1 MQHPHL
7 DTPVSSLRQRL
18 IDDMNMRRFS
28 RETQRN
34 YLRDIGRLAAFLGRS
49 PDTATADD
57 LRRFQ
62 IEQQEDGV
70 PVPTMNSIVSA
81 LRFFF
86 THTLDRP
93 DLARRLVRLAHPRNL
108 PVVLSR
114 DEVARLLNATTCL
127 KHQAALSVA
136 YGAGLRVAEVSMLKV
151 ADVDSERM
159 LLRVERGKGGRYR
172 NAMLSADLLA
182 LLREWWKV
190 GRQQGVMHRDGWLF
204 PGQHA
209 MKPISTRQLYRIVVE
224 AAQATDI
231 AKRVGPHT
239 LRHSFATHLLEDG
252 TDIRIIQ
259 VLLGHA
265 KLNSTALY
273 AKVATKTVRTVTSP
287 LDKLGLFKP
296 GDLARRL
303 SRARLDRGRRH
314 LPSRRACLSGR
325 TCRAPEPHP
334 AQGHVGNRALPY
346 CSARRSRRGLR
357 GLWPVADRLQLLP
370 QPALPEVPG
379 RGGADV
385 ACRARGRPL
394 AGRLLPRRVHAAR
407 RGRRHRLT
415 QQGARLRPA
424 VQGGVG
430 DDDDDCRRSQ
440 APRRAHRHHRRTP
453 HLGIGDDPPS
463 ARAHDRARRR
473 HCVGWKPLD
482 LLASGTTVCWPAPPA
497 RPVSRSPANSWA
509 SSSRPA
515 PAAPTTGMTSAR
527 RAAAVADA

>member
-1 MQHPHL
+1 MQYPHL
-7 DTPVSSLRQRL
+7 DTPVSPLRQRL

-34 YLRDIGRLAAFLGRS
+34 YLRDIGRLATFLGRS

-86 THTLDRP
+86 TRTLDRP

-108 PVVLSR
+108 PVLSR
-114 DEVARLLNATTCL
+114 DEVARLLNATTCI

-151 ADVDSERM
+151 TDVDSERM

-172 NAMLSADLLA
+172 NAMLSEDLLT
-182 LLREWWKV
+182 LLRQWWKV

-224 AAQATDI
+224 AAQAADI

-265 KLNSTALY
+265 KLNNTALY
-273 AKVATKTVRTVTSP
+273 AKVATRTVRTVTSRSTNSACSSR
-287 LDKLGLFKP
+287 KKP
-296 GDLARRL
+296 SPTVEPCVPR
-303 SRARLDRGRRH
+303 SRSPTSSV
-314 LPSRRACLSGR
+314 LPGSVPARACR
-325 TCRAPEPHP
+325 TSEP
-334 AQGHVGNRALPY
+334 AATEGDVGDRELPH
-346 CSARRSRRGLR
+346 CGPRRSRRGLR
-357 GLWPVADRLQLLP
+357 GLRPVADRLQLLP
-370 QPALPEVPG
+370 QSALPKVPG
-379 RGGADV
+379 RSGTDM
-385 ACRARGRPL
+385 ACRTRG
-394 AGRLLPRRVHAAR
+394 
-407 RGRRHRLT
+407 
-415 QQGARLRPA
+415 
-424 VQGGVG
+424 
-430 DDDDDCRRSQ
+430 
-440 APRRAHRHHRRTP
+440 
-453 HLGIGDDPPS
+453 
-463 ARAHDRARRR
+463 
-473 HCVGWKPLD
+473 
-482 LLASGTTVCWPAPPA
+482 
-497 RPVSRSPANSWA
+497 
-509 SSSRPA
+509 
-515 PAAPTTGMTSAR
+515 
-527 RAAAVADA
+527 